1 MDHAIQLPTLAEG
14 ERYLGAFGD
23 TAGNI
28 HHTILLPGDND
39 DASWQSQI
47 DWAKSIGGELPTR
60 AELVTAYETMPEEFK
75 KDWYW
80 SNAEH
85 VAYPDYAWV
94 QYFTSGSQYYY
105 RKNDNYR
112 ARAVRRLPI

>member
-1 MDHAIQLPTLAEG
+1 MSTAIQLPALAEG

-23 TAGNI
+23 AVGNI

-39 DASWQSQI
+39 DATWQDQN

-80 SNAEH
+80 SSAEH

-94 QYFTSGSQYYY
+94 QYFYDGLQTTDHKLSL
-105 RKNDNYR
+105 NR